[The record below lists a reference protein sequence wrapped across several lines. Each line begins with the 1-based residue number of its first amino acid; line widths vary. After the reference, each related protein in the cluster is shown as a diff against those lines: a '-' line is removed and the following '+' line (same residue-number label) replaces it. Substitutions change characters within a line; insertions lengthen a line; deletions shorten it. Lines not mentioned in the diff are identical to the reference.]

1 MSELQSSDRLLLASA
16 GTGKTYRLSAHFVG
30 LLLQGVAPERI
41 LATTFTRKA
50 AGEILDRVLQ
60 RLVSVALN
68 KKDAE
73 ELSKVLGFPVDCAS
87 AMGILPGLAR
97 SIHRFQ
103 VRTLDAHAIHL
114 ARLFESE
121 LGLPPGWAIADEI
134 ADEDLRDEALTVAL
148 AEAREEEFMTLL
160 RGLDPTGERRTVFGQ
175 LSGTIANLLQVFRE
189 GTDEAWECVGIPDGL
204 ESGVLDTV
212 LSAMGKVELPQTAKK
227 QPDARWKKALEKIRG
242 FAAEGKWEALLLD
255 GFVGKYSAGD
265 PYYKKPFSDEIA
277 ELLDQLISE
286 GCHRFLTD
294 LNTRNVATRV
304 LLKRFQQCY
313 TELKMQSGELRFED
327 IPYML
332 DPMGASSP
340 FAEDDGSAMQ
350 ELWMRLDA
358 RIDHLMLDEFQDTSS
373 IQWRTLRPLAE
384 EITATHGG
392 SAAEARTFFCVGDP
406 KQSIYRWRQGEPR
419 ILTGLEEEF
428 PSLAVEKLHLNYR
441 SSSVIMEATNR
452 IFESLIASGLFS
464 GDDRHAAAQAALAF
478 EKTFPAH
485 ESARVEMG
493 GVVQVWQTQ
502 EIQLDNVEEGEPETR
517 QEETLELAARR
528 VAEIH
533 REAPG
538 ATIAVLFRT
547 NKNIPKFLHRL
558 TDQFGLRASG
568 HGGNPLVDAE
578 AVSVTMSL
586 LTLAD
591 HPRNTAAALH
601 VATSQIGHHLG
612 FTESE
617 FTSEKGGVGR
627 DKKFLAACASLARQ
641 VRRDVL
647 EQGYGAWLHALRAT
661 VQEHFGEWDRVRF
674 DQLIDRA
681 DTFSKQAGLRPSQF
695 ARIVFQARVPAPWTA
710 RIQAMTVHSSKG
722 LEFDVVLLPELDAK
736 IVGGRPIPVGSSR
749 PDPAGW
755 YESISHLP
763 KKALCEFSGTLQE
776 LVEVENRANAQ
787 EALNLFYVAITRA
800 RRRLE
805 FCIPPYKAASK
816 GGPDGLTFANLL
828 RLTCD
833 VPKEQD
839 PDSEGLLKEWCTEAL
854 PWWTGSLDAEI
865 CGDADSAIGS
875 GPILLAPSE
884 PGLLH
889 RAPSMVAGPVSGL
902 LGKDLVQNRSTG
914 SARGVLL
921 HRLLE
926 QVRWSEPGQ
935 TPSVDPEKVLSV
947 LESDPKLR
955 AAAQA
960 DFERVLRDPAM
971 ADLFAQPDESAQVWC
986 ERRFHLLEQVAEEQ
1000 VLWSGSIDRLVVKY
1014 QGDKPSSAHVID
1026 FKTGGMHAT
1035 AEAVVETYGQQLRVY
1050 GRAVSKQFDLPQA
1063 LIRLSLAML
1072 DRGEVL
1078 DLES

>member
-60 RLVSVALN
+60 RLVDVALN
-68 KKDAE
+68 EEDAKS
-73 ELSKVLGFPVDCAS
+73 LSKAVGFSVGCS
-87 AMGILPGLAR
+87 QAMEILPGLAR

-134 ADEDLRDEALTVAL
+134 TDEDLRDEALTTAL
-148 AEAREEEFMTLL
+148 AEAKADEFMTLL

-175 LSGTIANLLQVFRE
+175 LRDTITNLLQVFRE
-189 GTDEAWECVGIPDGL
+189 GTDEAWECVGIPEGL
-204 ESGVLDTV
+204 GREGLDKT
-212 LSAMGKVELPQTAKK
+212 LAAMGKVELPQTAKK
-227 QPDARWKKALEKIRG
+227 EPNKTWANAWARVRG
-242 FAAEGKWEALLLD
+242 LAMEGKWEGFLLD
-255 GFVGKYSAGD
+255 GFVGKYSTGER
-265 PYYKKPFSDEIA
+265 FSSKEFSEEIG
-277 ELLDQLISE
+277 ELLDALIKE
-286 GCHRFLTD
+286 GCHQFLGD

-304 LLKRFQQCY
+304 LLKRFEEY
-313 TELKMQSGELRFED
+313 YSKLKMQSGELRFED

-332 DPMGASSP
+332 DPMESSSP
-340 FAEDDGSAMQ
+340 LGDAGGDGLQ
-350 ELWMRLDA
+350 ELWMRMDA

-392 SAAEARTFFCVGDP
+392 DAAEARTFFCVGDP

-419 ILTGLEEEF
+419 ILMGLEDEF
-428 PSLAVEKLHLNYR
+428 SSLTVEKLHLNYR
-441 SSSVIMEATNR
+441 SSSVIMDVTNR
-452 IFESLIASGLFS
+452 IFENLVASDLFS
-464 GDDRHAAAQAALAF
+464 GPDRGAALKAAMAF
-478 EKTFPAH
+478 QEPFPSH
-485 ESARVEMG
+485 EAYHKEMG

-502 EIQLDNVEEGEPETR
+502 EVAVENPADGEPETR
-517 QEETLELAARR
+517 TEETLELAARR

-533 REAPG
+533 REAPE

-558 TDQFGLRASG
+558 TRVYGLRASG

-578 AVSVTMSL
+578 AVSVCMSL

-591 HPRNTAAALH
+591 HPTNTAAALH
-601 VATSQIGHHLG
+601 VAASAFGAHVGLTEQAFQADKSAIGC
-612 FTESE
+612 
-617 FTSEKGGVGR
+617 
-627 DKKFLAACASLARQ
+627 DAKFLAACAGAARR
-641 VRRDVL
+641 VRRAVL
-647 EQGYGAWLHALRAT
+647 ELGYAAWLHGLREI
-661 VQEHFGEWDRVRF
+661 VQEHYGEWDRVRF

-681 DTFSKQAGLRPSQF
+681 DTFAKQAELRPGQF

-763 KKALCEFSGTLQE
+763 KKALCDFSGTLQG
-776 LVEVENRANAQ
+776 LVEVENGANAQ

-800 RRRLE
+800 QRRLE
-805 FCIPPYKAASK
+805 FCIPPYKAPSK
-816 GGPDGLTFANLL
+816 GKADALTFANLL

-833 VPKEQD
+833 IPKEQEAG
-839 PDSEGLLKEWCTEAL
+839 SGGLLEEWTTPGK
-854 PWWTGSLDAEI
+854 PWWIAPGLESSGAAQASFDQ
-865 CGDADSAIGS
+865 
-875 GPILLAPSE
+875 GPIVLAGSS

-889 RAPSMVAGPVSGL
+889 RAPSETQDGSALSSGSEL
-902 LGKDLVQNRSTG
+902 LKPKVER
-914 SARGVLL
+914 SARGSLL

-926 QVRWSEPGQ
+926 QVGWLSADSKPDVASLLE
-935 TPSVDPEKVLSV
+935 TEVLDPEDRSRTSMEFDKVI
-947 LESDPKLR
+947 
-955 AAAQA
+955 AN
-960 DFERVLRDPAM
+960 PAFTE
-971 ADLFAQPDESAQVWC
+971 LFNQPEESAQVWC
-986 ERRFHLLEQVAEEQ
+986 ERRFHLLEEDGSNH
-1000 VLWSGSIDRLVVKY
+1000 VLWNGSIDRLIVRY
-1014 QGDKPSSAHVID
+1014 DGERACSAHVID
-1026 FKTGGMHAT
+1026 FKTGGVDSSANELSL
-1035 AEAVVETYGQQLRVY
+1035 AYGQQLRIY
-1050 GRAVSKQFDLPQA
+1050 GRAVARQFGLQGNA
-1063 LIRLSLAML
+1063 IRLSLAML
-1072 DRGEVL
+1072 DRSEILEV
-1078 DLES
+1078 EFH